1 MIPGSKA
8 VSRSFCPVSE
18 DRLCMQMTRRL
29 RFSLCVGIAGL
40 MLVAMPL
47 GFDGSK
53 LGLVRAWAGNGNG
66 HGNGNGNAGG
76 HGNGNANANGHDNDN
91 QGADTDGQGDVNA
104 AHAPDSALLNAS
116 PTSQVGK
123 IAAYRD
129 AELAAQTT
137 ASYAQAAIYEAQT
150 ALNQTVANAEAD
162 GTV

>member
-1 MIPGSKA
+1 M
-8 VSRSFCPVSE
+8 R
-18 DRLCMQMTRRL
+18 MTRRL
-29 RFSLCVGIAGL
+29 HFSLFVGIAGL

-53 LGLVRAWAGNGNG
+53 FGPAQAWAGNGNGNG

-91 QGADTDGQGDVNA
+91 QGADTNGQGDLNA
-104 AHAPDSALLNAS
+104 AHAADSALLNAS

-137 ASYAQAAIYEAQT
+137 ASYAQAGIYEAQT
-150 ALNQTVANAEAD
+150 A
-162 GTV
+162 